1 MLIFTAEGPRSVAPG
16 DLLCVY
22 RAGGL
27 DGRYTHCA
35 LGGSEVSGA
44 ILALDA
50 LEAEPD
56 SSELAA

>member
-22 RAGGL
+22 RA